1 MTSVSQLCECFA
13 PLRAD
18 GSMLLHDNTAL
29 SVWVDRPI
37 DRPLSQD
44 VRRFAPGFRR
54 PDYFVDALLAFRN
67 SSGPLL
73 ENSKKRPG
81 YKKQPLRD
89 GSTFWEMSFASS
101 PRSVW
106 EALNGI
112 EAGVVLLHPL

>member
-1 MTSVSQLCECFA
+1 
-13 PLRAD
+13 
-18 GSMLLHDNTAL
+18 MLLHDNTAL